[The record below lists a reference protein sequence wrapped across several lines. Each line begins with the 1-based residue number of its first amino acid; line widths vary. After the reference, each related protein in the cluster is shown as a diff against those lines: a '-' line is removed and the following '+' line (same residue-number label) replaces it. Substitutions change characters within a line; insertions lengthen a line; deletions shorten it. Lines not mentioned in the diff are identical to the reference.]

1 LPVSGDARNII
12 FTLVL
17 LAVVGAVIYEARVW
31 EIKARLFPWAIGI
44 PVLAMIVALLM
55 KQVLEQFNR
64 SRQAV
69 AEARSVDSLLGETR
83 SGASHSAEVHPAE
96 RHAAEVEAQA
106 RRRAYAIVGWLLGF
120 LAAIWMLGFPAGGTL
135 GTLAYLKLAAG
146 ERWPIS
152 VAISAGTAVF
162 FWLMINFL
170 NTPFP
175 RGTLFDL
182 VAAGA

>member
-1 LPVSGDARNII
+1 LPVSVNARNIV
-12 FTLVL
+12 FTVVL
-17 LAVVGAVIYEARVW
+17 LAVVGAVIFEARVW

-55 KQVLEQFNR
+55 KQILEQFNR

-69 AEARSVDSLLGETR
+69 GEVHSTDSFLGDSR
-83 SGASHSAEVHPAE
+83 AGASHSAEVHPAE
-96 RHAAEVEAQA
+96 RHAAEVQAQV
-106 RRRAYAIVGWLLGF
+106 RRRAYSIVGWLLGF

-146 ERWPIS
+146 EGWPIS

-182 VAAGA
+182 VAPGA